1 MYLRILS
8 PQPPYFHHLFI
19 FSLKLLDNTQ
29 LIMVIKGQ
37 PQDLIVAGTFVTTS
51 VDGKKIY
58 IMKFF
63 TYITIN

>member
-1 MYLRILS
+1 MLRILS

-29 LIMVIKGQ
+29 LIMVIKGR
-37 PQDLIVAGTFVTTS
+37 PQDLIVAGAFVIILVNGT
-51 VDGKKIY
+51 KIY
-58 IMKFF
+58 IIKFF